1 LEKKLI
7 CLTLDIKLNQIVM
20 KNIEEPIEKIDSSL
34 LKELLEELNITP
46 TKEILNRIVSGKET
60 PLIERLYING
70 EYKSGK
76 IEVFKDNKGASKFKF
91 NKKEEKLIIPD
102 KILDHR
108 LTEDEKKNLKSGET
122 IIIKKEGRGI
132 AVGVDQ
138 DLNKVAIKGVTTL
151 SEIGGYKL
159 TENEKKDIAAG
170 KRVGPKVLY
179 NNKTDQYIRANISLT
194 ENGKSVKLSSLEVVS
209 QELIEKYNSHENQV
223 TSAPNI
229 SSEVKSQ
236 IQELKN
242 ENEILKMVA
251 AFDIQKLSNSSPS
264 SVQVLNKVL
273 ESNEYNS
280 LDENSKLAVEVAL
293 NQANQGNIKE
303 IVLKE
308 KINEAMQ
315 LNSPEKLAEAIK
327 DEKVTKELLQTIST
341 TAKENGKED
350 TFKEVVEKIEKDL
363 SPQTKTVAISK
374 TKNITK

>member
-132 AVGVDQ
+132 AVAVDQ

-151 SEIGGYKL
+151 NEIGGYKL

-293 NQANQGNIKE
+293 NQANQGNIKA

-327 DEKVTKELLQTIST
+327 DEKVTKELLQTISA